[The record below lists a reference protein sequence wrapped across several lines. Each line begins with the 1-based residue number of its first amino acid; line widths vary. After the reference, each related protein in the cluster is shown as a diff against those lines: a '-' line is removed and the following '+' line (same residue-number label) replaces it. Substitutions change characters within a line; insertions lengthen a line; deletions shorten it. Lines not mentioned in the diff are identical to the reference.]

1 MFKTLLARARQGYRT
16 AGFPAQEP
24 SMPALF
30 RGRPEL
36 SSESDPTALTR
47 YAELCPTGA
56 LKVTEAG
63 PEIDLGRCIFCGD
76 CVAECPK
83 GAITFTHDW
92 RLASSQRDGL
102 VFSGDGRPKVD
113 ALDRELRRLLGRSL
127 RLRQVSAGGCN
138 GCEVEANAL
147 GNIVFDAGR
156 FGIEFVASPRH
167 ADGILVTGPV
177 TTNMRE
183 ALMMTYEAVADP
195 KLVIAAGACAISGG
209 LYRSHPEVCDGVDEL
224 LPVDLY
230 VPGCPPHPLTIL
242 DGLLRLLGTIQADAA
257 YTSGTRS
264 GRPGS
269 PTRVARRPPWGSNP
283 PVRSRSSRWL
293 LSALSGIM

>member
-24 SMPALF
+24 AMPPLF

-36 SSESDPTALTR
+36 DRNGDPAAFAR
-47 YAELCPTGA
+47 SAELCPTGA
-56 LKVTEAG
+56 LSVSESG
-63 PEIDLGRCIFCGD
+63 PQLDLGRCIFCAE
-76 CVAECPK
+76 CVAKEPN
-83 GAITFTHDW
+83 GTVSFTRDW
-92 RLASSQRDGL
+92 RLASSRRDGL
-102 VFSGDGRPKVD
+102 IVTGEDRPKID

-138 GCEVEANAL
+138 GCEVETNAL
-147 GNIVFDAGR
+147 GNIVFDASR

-177 TTNMRE
+177 TANMKQ
-183 ALMMTYEAVADP
+183 ALLMTYEAVGEP

-209 LYRSHPEVCDGVDEL
+209 LYRGDPEACDGVEGL

-230 VPGCPPHPLTIL
+230 IPGCPPHPLTIL
-242 DGLLRLLGTIQADAA
+242 DGLLRLLG
-257 YTSGTRS
+257 Y
-264 GRPGS
+264 
-269 PTRVARRPPWGSNP
+269 
-283 PVRSRSSRWL
+283 SR
-293 LSALSGIM
+293 